1 MLLEKKLDIELF
13 SMQLQNL
20 LSLTRVWLIQN
31 WVLFIAQ
38 TPTATTSTPK
48 PSPSPV
54 ADVELL
60 KNQIQ
65 FLQDANTRLN
75 NSFGSFVGAI
85 NLSFVVLAL
94 ILGVAGAIS
103 VYLFNQ
109 SLKEARQLVR
119 EEVERRLQVS
129 VSEVVGQQVSHLQQI
144 LDREKVV
151 GGISI
156 DYVIPQQQP
165 ILPDDYPEEYQ
176 LLAQRGFQSTR
187 IVDAAKRIKIS
198 GDVVILD
205 LVNYQLIADVEK
217 NSLSEVEIAKLI
229 EEKVGDQ
236 LQKIVNVLPS
246 KAVLVV
252 YIRPGKQRIN
262 AIDEL
267 SPKVKYYASANTPV
281 NLIGTVVDSA
291 YVADAWKK
299 C

>member
-1 MLLEKKLDIELF
+1 
-13 SMQLQNL
+13 MQLQNL
-20 LSLTRVWLIQN
+20 FSLARVWLIQN
-31 WVLFIAQ
+31 WILFIAQ
-38 TPTATTSTPK
+38 APTSPVPTPK
-48 PSPSPV
+48 PSPSP
-54 ADVELL
+54 APDVELL

-75 NSFGSFVGAI
+75 NSFGSFVNAI

-119 EEVERRLQVS
+119 EEVERRLQIS
-129 VSEVVGQQVSHLQQI
+129 VSEVVGQQVNNLQQI
-144 LDREKVV
+144 LEREKVL

-156 DYVIPQQQP
+156 DYVIPQKQP
-165 ILPDDYPEEYQ
+165 ITPDDYPEEYQ
-176 LLAQRGFQSTR
+176 LLAQRGFQTAR
-187 IVDAAKRIKIS
+187 IIDAAKRIKVS
-198 GDVVILD
+198 GDVLVLD
-205 LVNYQLIADVEK
+205 LVNYQLIADTERNTLPEAEISKLVE
-217 NSLSEVEIAKLI
+217 ERVE
-229 EEKVGDQ
+229 EQ
-236 LQKIVNVLPS
+236 LQKVLNVLPN

-262 AIDEL
+262 AIDGL
-267 SPKVKYYASANTPV
+267 SQKVKYYASANTPV

>member
-1 MLLEKKLDIELF
+1 MH
-13 SMQLQNL
+13 LQNL
-20 LSLTRVWLIQN
+20 YNLAGVWLIQN
-31 WVLFIAQ
+31 RVLFVAQ
-38 TPTATTSTPK
+38 TPTPNPSTPK
-48 PSPSPV
+48 PSPVP
-54 ADVELL
+54 DIELL
-60 KNQIQ
+60 KSQIQ

-85 NLSFVVLAL
+85 NVSFVVLAL

-119 EEVERRLQVS
+119 QEVERRLQTS
-129 VSEVVGQQVSHLQQI
+129 VSEIVGQQVSNLQQI

-165 ILPDDYPEEYQ
+165 LIPDDYPEEYQ
-176 LLAQRGFQSTR
+176 LLAQRGFQSAR
-187 IVDAAKRIKIS
+187 IVDAAKRIKLS

-205 LVNYQLIADVEK
+205 LVNYQLIADTEK
-217 NSLSEVEIAKLI
+217 NNLTEIEVSKLV
-229 EEKVGDQ
+229 EDRVADQ
-236 LQKIVNVLPS
+236 LKKLLDVLPN

-262 AIDEL
+262 AIDGL
-267 SPKVKYYASANTPV
+267 SQKVKYYASANTPV

-299 C
+299 F